1 MEQLEETVT
10 PCLVERTNSPERY
23 LATLSA
29 RFADRGLAKA
39 VRNSAEEQIKKEEQ
53 TRQLAPEAY
62 RLSTLNEATLIGCYR
77 RGKDTMSSADLVRYV
92 SETRREALKSADL
105 SANLG
110 IDECR
115 ENILQTALVPLEKK
129 KTAALPTEIKNRA
142 LTTCRRIKG
151 AFPTWF
157 DSRKP
162 DASAERRRFPVSA
175 FAAIA
180 AVAVSMMLIV
190 ASSVMVTR
198 AEDDLSRLKVEIS
211 ESSQE
216 VFKLKSDFE
225 SQNDL
230 LKIREIA
237 MEEYGMVEE
246 EYVRMN
252 YMSQHSED
260 SVETFEEEREE
271 RMSLSALLSAIGIK

>member
-1 MEQLEETVT
+1 MEQLEETMM
-10 PCLVERTNSPERY
+10 PRLAEKTNSPERC
-23 LATLSA
+23 LAALSA
-29 RFADRGLAKA
+29 RFEGRGLARA
-39 VRNSAEEQIKKEEQ
+39 VRNSAEEQIRNEER

-62 RLSTLNEATLIGCYR
+62 RLSTMSEATLIGCYR
-77 RGKDTMSSADLVRYV
+77 RGKDTMSSADLVRYF
-92 SETRREALKSADL
+92 SETRREALKNADL

-110 IDECR
+110 IDECY
-115 ENILQTALVPLEKK
+115 ENVLETALVPFEEKK
-129 KTAALPTEIKNRA
+129 ATLPREIKDRTLA
-142 LTTCRRIKG
+142 ACRRMKRSL
-151 AFPTWF
+151 PTWF
-157 DSRKP
+157 NFQKP
-162 DASAERRRFPVSA
+162 NVEQEEKRFPISA

-190 ASSVMVTR
+190 ASSVLVTR
-198 AEDDLSRLKVEIS
+198 AEDDLSRLRVEIS

-230 LKIREIA
+230 LEIREIA
-237 MEEYGMVEE
+237 MQEYGMVEE

-252 YMSQHSED
+252 YLSPHAED
-260 SVETFEEEREE
+260 SVEVFEEEKEE